1 MRPEPGT
8 AGLSRCP
15 PAFEDFAPTLVRTD
29 RPPSPRS
36 LRVEVHP
43 AVRFTSSSELYD
55 FRPAPD
61 SCRPD
66 LAAVPTRAE
75 APSLGFRAL
84 FATSASGIHTRTGIP
99 VPMLRSV
106 LGVSHAHDGF
116 RHHRPCGFVSPRY
129 RVQGSSFRGLS
140 PAWSTARFPEPPA
153 LVPLRAAFS
162 GFDAGPNTTPSTSGP
177 CSPSGCGGLRR
188 RLGRRDSAPLL
199 GLRLLRVFPPRTVP
213 RTPAFQPVPRTSACD
228 LHRDEP
234 TAADP
239 WRLAGARVGWRG
251 TTLPARSRFPA

>member
-15 PAFEDFAPTLVRTD
+15 PAFEDFAPTLVRTF

-75 APSLGFRAL
+75 APSLGFPAL
-84 FATSASGIHTRTGIP
+84 FATSAGGVHTRTGIP
-99 VPMLRSV
+99 SPCFGPS
-106 LGVSHAHDGF
+106 SAF
-116 RHHRPCGFVSPRY
+116 RTPSTVYATTGLAGLFRPATAY
-129 RVQGSSFRGLS
+129 RVRPSGDS
-140 PAWSTARFPEPPA
+140 PPPGARSGFPNRLA
-153 LVPLRAAFS
+153 LVPLRAS
-162 GFDAGPNTTPSTSGP
+162 IRGFDPVPVTPSTSGP
-177 CSPSGCGGLRR
+177 CSPGGCGDGRQRLDRR
-188 RLGRRDSAPLL
+188 QFRAPL
-199 GLRLLRVFPPRTVP
+199 GLAPPP
-213 RTPAFQPVPRTSACD
+213 GALPAHRATHPDLSTGHAASACD
-228 LHRDEP
+228 LRCDEL
-234 TAADP
+234 TAAGP
-239 WRLAGARVGWRG
+239 WRLADARCGWRRI
-251 TTLPARSRFPA
+251 TLPTRSRFCA